1 MHHITTP
8 LHTEAG
14 YLTPTPPFDF
24 ARSLE
29 FLGYFPPMQAEQTIA
44 SHILTKAV
52 SVEGQVIAFQL
63 TSTGTVDA
71 PRLDYT
77 FFSEQPMSEA
87 VKHAALDRVSF
98 FLSLDDDLR
107 PFYQIGLEDPDF
119 AGVVREL
126 YGYHHVKFL
135 TPFESACWA
144 VLSQRNPRNIAQ
156 RMKQALAM
164 TYGGRI
170 DVQGTTYQVFP
181 EAAQLVDVGEGE
193 LLMVVRNARKV
204 EYLVAASK
212 AFHEVDEN
220 FLRAGD
226 YDQVEAWLHEIR
238 GFGEW
243 SASFV
248 LVRGLGRMEQAP
260 LSEKVLLEAASRQYG
275 HGQDLTRNEVAKF
288 AERYGA
294 YKGYWSHYLRVAS

>member
-1 MHHITTP
+1 
-8 LHTEAG
+8 
-14 YLTPTPPFDF
+14 
-24 ARSLE
+24 
-29 FLGYFPPMQAEQTIA
+29 
-44 SHILTKAV
+44 
-52 SVEGQVIAFQL
+52 
-63 TSTGTVDA
+63 
-71 PRLDYT
+71 
-77 FFSEQPMSEA
+77 
-87 VKHAALDRVSF
+87 
-98 FLSLDDDLR
+98 LR

-119 AGVVREL
+119 AGVVQEL

-156 RMKQALAM
+156 RMKQALAR

-170 DVQGTTYQVFP
+170 DVEGTTYQVFP
-181 EAAQLVDVGEGE
+181 EAAQLVDVGYGE
-193 LLMVVRNARKV
+193 LLTVVRNARKV
-204 EYLVAASK
+204 EYLIATSK
-212 AFHEVDEN
+212 AFHEVDEK
-220 FLRAGD
+220 FLRSGD
-226 YDQVEAWLHEIR
+226 YEQVEAWLYEIK

-275 HGQDLTRNEVAKF
+275 HGQDLTRNEVAKV